1 MELLQMLAEEDIVKH
16 LSPVELRLYSSSN
29 RQGKLAVITSS
40 RRVCLV
46 GEILAKLDD
55 LGHPLG
61 EVFSESNNAS
71 K

>member
-1 MELLQMLAEEDIVKH
+1 MLAEEDIAKH